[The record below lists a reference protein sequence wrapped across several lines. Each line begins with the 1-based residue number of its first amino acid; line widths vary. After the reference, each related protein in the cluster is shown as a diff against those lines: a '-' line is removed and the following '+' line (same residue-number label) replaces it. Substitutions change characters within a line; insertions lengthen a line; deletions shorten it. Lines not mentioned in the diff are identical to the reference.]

1 MAKVFSKSMSIQV
14 LLSVPLILF
23 GVVAIYLV
31 NRSQSESAQVTSHD
45 SSDVWEAMESEQA
58 GNMSYTSPRKDSQA
72 GMPVPPEGELHK
84 TQELRHETGDMR
96 HESLK
101 SQVSGLKSGVLGFE
115 SIVEQL
121 EELKYDG
128 YMQVGDVRIA
138 WLSDGKDRIAVAE
151 GSAFDDTIRID
162 KIHENFLLVSLIN
175 QATTSAVDGR
185 IVREIPFTH
194 SPDDSGMGGQFG
206 TRKRGESSHRSSLLP
221 PSPDHS
227 RPGLPSSS
235 GKELPGQSASD
246 VTQRSG
252 SQVGDYGTV
261 IHIDP
266 ASRPVRAVDETF
278 TIRVK
283 IDNGSN
289 VFAVPFDISYNPDIL
304 EATGLHE
311 GSYLKKD
318 GGQSTFL
325 TSTDRNKGKITV
337 GLTRLGRI
345 GGVSGSGTL
354 MSIDFR
360 ALKRGTTLLSF
371 ANGKPMDPT
380 LNALPVKFVSAEIK
394 VE

>member
-138 WLSDGKDRIAVAE
+138 WLSME
-151 GSAFDDTIRID
+151 
-162 KIHENFLLVSLIN
+162 KIE
-175 QATTSAVDGR
+175 
-185 IVREIPFTH
+185 
-194 SPDDSGMGGQFG
+194 
-206 TRKRGESSHRSSLLP
+206 
-221 PSPDHS
+221 
-227 RPGLPSSS
+227 
-235 GKELPGQSASD
+235 
-246 VTQRSG
+246 
-252 SQVGDYGTV
+252 
-261 IHIDP
+261 
-266 ASRPVRAVDETF
+266 
-278 TIRVK
+278 
-283 IDNGSN
+283 
-289 VFAVPFDISYNPDIL
+289 
-304 EATGLHE
+304 
-311 GSYLKKD
+311 
-318 GGQSTFL
+318 
-325 TSTDRNKGKITV
+325 
-337 GLTRLGRI
+337 
-345 GGVSGSGTL
+345 
-354 MSIDFR
+354 
-360 ALKRGTTLLSF
+360 
-371 ANGKPMDPT
+371 
-380 LNALPVKFVSAEIK
+380 
-394 VE
+394 